1 MPFIWH
7 IFGYF
12 AKNPYLIL
20 SHLSLGLLMFIAQS
34 LLSKTSWLSES
45 TVPIN
50 LHHCNPYKVLVHS
63 ADVAASQGCSCDSF
77 SMTLCTFKRRKRIC
91 TYLSH
96 IYKDFIII
104 LDYVRL
110 SRNLYIHY
118 VRLSTSLFVLHS
130 SISAL
135 ALPWSWCW
143 WQIPPLPAAVA
154 GLLCESENLDQCH
167 CQWSIRILL
176 TTRKM
181 HKKSEFYQ
189 STCQIGDFYTKC
201 LDLTFSYQNENLTT
215 IVGISEIYSEK
226 THLLHIYCVNSHHNT
241 TLQYTLQRTDP
252 SVIVNASPLT
262 QLVLSLFTRAFLQ
275 NSIPSSNFLQQTDS
289 ACTLSLPFNDCLQ
302 K

>member
-34 LLSKTSWLSES
+34 LLSKTSELSES

-77 SMTLCTFKRRKRIC
+77 SMTLCTFKHRKRIC

-118 VRLSTSLFVLHS
+118 VRLSRNLYIHYVRLRPTYF
-130 SISAL
+130 
-135 ALPWSWCW
+135 WF
-143 WQIPPLPAAVA
+143 
-154 GLLCESENLDQCH
+154 GKENLQ
-167 CQWSIRILL
+167 IG
-176 TTRKM
+176 
-181 HKKSEFYQ
+181 KKSFKHLIQ
-189 STCQIGDFYTKC
+189 HKVLAANFQPQR
-201 LDLTFSYQNENLTT
+201 TFSD
-215 IVGISEIYSEK
+215 G
-226 THLLHIYCVNSHHNT
+226 
-241 TLQYTLQRTDP
+241 P
-252 SVIVNASPLT
+252 
-262 QLVLSLFTRAFLQ
+262 
-275 NSIPSSNFLQQTDS
+275 
-289 ACTLSLPFNDCLQ
+289 
-302 K
+302 

>member
-77 SMTLCTFKRRKRIC
+77 SMTLCTFKHRKRIC

-104 LDYVRL
+104 RDYVRL

-118 VRLSTSLFVLHS
+118 VRSSTSKNLSLSTQHLNLKGRSKL
-130 SISAL
+130 
-135 ALPWSWCW
+135 CTY
-143 WQIPPLPAAVA
+143 A
-154 GLLCESENLDQCH
+154 GLTCTRCSGAESPQADAKL
-167 CQWSIRILL
+167 RL
-176 TTRKM
+176 K
-181 HKKSEFYQ
+181 
-189 STCQIGDFYTKC
+189 
-201 LDLTFSYQNENLTT
+201 SYQYFKSDFFWAKQNICFL
-215 IVGISEIYSEK
+215 G
-226 THLLHIYCVNSHHNT
+226 
-241 TLQYTLQRTDP
+241 
-252 SVIVNASPLT
+252 SVSWAIFCNIK
-262 QLVLSLFTRAFLQ
+262 RH
-275 NSIPSSNFLQQTDS
+275 
-289 ACTLSLPFNDCLQ
+289 
-302 K
+302 